1 MATQAQVDE
10 LLSKMQEER
19 GALLALVRALDEG
32 RAEERPPEG
41 DGEAG
46 WSAKEQLAHMASMEA
61 SYRTWVLRAVQEERP
76 DLTGTE
82 SRDPARID
90 AQRAHDASV
99 AEHVD
104 ELLRQRG
111 LTLTYLQT
119 LPLDAYDR
127 MSVSPIF
134 GELSVLQ
141 WLRSYYRHDRMHAA
155 QIARG
160 KSDYAPRFLA
170 GEPDQRRRS

>member
-10 LLSKMQEER
+10 LLSKMYEER
-19 GALLALVRALDEG
+19 AALLAIVRELSDA

-61 SYRTWVLRAVQEERP
+61 SYRTWVQRAVEEERP
-76 DLTGTE
+76 DLTGTV

-90 AQRAHDASV
+90 AVGAHAATV
-99 AEHVD
+99 AQHVD
-104 ELLRQRG
+104 ELLRQRAV
-111 LTLTYLQT
+111 TLAYLET
-119 LPLDAYDR
+119 LPAAAYDR
-127 MSVSPIF
+127 MSASPIF

-155 QIARG
+155 QIAGRP
-160 KSDYAPRFLA
+160 SEYTPRFLA
-170 GEPDQRRRS
+170 GEPDQRRRG